1 MVTKIV
7 GYAVDFLIG
16 MVVAAY
22 LLSHTGWGVALYTKM
37 ADAPTLTKEMVA
49 QGLHSAIDQGSKMYD
64 SVDGILSKAGKK

>member
-49 QGLHSAIDQGSKMYD
+49 NGLHNAIDTGSKMYD
-64 SVDGILSKAGKK
+64 QIDEIVTKGKK